1 MTSWIYNFDL
11 FGHRPKLKV
20 DRNTRTYRTDFGHCM
35 SLCYLLIAT
44 IVVIACVFPAIQ
56 DWVEGDNDDVRTLR
70 RNLAELPSRRNLA
83 ELPSSSVF
91 T

>member
-1 MTSWIYNFDL
+1 M
-11 FGHRPKLKV
+11 RV
-20 DRNTRTYRTDFGHCM
+20 DRNTRTYKTGFGHCM
-35 SLCYLLIAT
+35 SICYLIIVIFLI
-44 IVVIACVFPAIQ
+44 IVCVFPAIQ
-56 DWVEGDNDDVRTLR
+56 DWVEEEDHDDVRTLR